1 MSGLN
6 GSDAQ
11 MLEKSCASKIS
22 GQGAF
27 YNDFVM
33 DPPIGSPPPGELRN
47 QKQFP
52 SRLAASQF
60 IM

>member
-1 MSGLN
+1 VSGLN
-6 GSDAQ
+6 GFDAQ
-11 MLEKSCASKIS
+11 MLVKSPPTAIR
-22 GQGAF
+22 GQGTF

-33 DPPIGSPPPGELRN
+33 DPPIGASRGGRLRN